1 MSYKNFLK
9 YRYSLIT
16 KYIGV
21 LVMMVG
27 GAILSPLITLFL
39 YPEEWPYVKFFIY
52 AALIAFLLGYLLY
65 SKTGDQKEK
74 TTLNLTEGGVI
85 VVVSWIIAIF
95 FSALPFVWGL
105 KMDWTLAVF
114 EAVSGLTTT
123 GLSVMN
129 VENTPAIYLLWRS
142 IMQMLGGA
150 GLVVIALSSIL
161 PTQGMGLY
169 MAEGRTDQLLPH
181 VRRSTKMII
190 KIYLGYIT
198 AGTLLY
204 VVSGMGLFDALNH
217 SMAAIS
223 TGGFSTVQA
232 SIGHWNNPGIELVTI
247 ILMFLGTINFATHYT
262 LLQGKVK
269 KFFHNGEIKLMGLLL
284 VIFTPLIIF
293 VSLQGIYQNLA
304 TSVRHGFF
312 QLVTALSTTGFSTI
326 DFNAWPVFA
335 NLVIVLLM
343 LIGGGTGSTAGGI
356 KQFRIYLIL
365 KSIYWEIKGHFYPR
379 RAIMEE
385 YVWRGEDK
393 WYVKAE
399 HIKEVANYI
408 LLYLI
413 TYFTGVL
420 IFLAYGYSLQD
431 SLFEFASALGTVG
444 LSVGITGAS
453 APYPILWTEIVGMML
468 GRLEFFVIIYALIK
482 LLRDIRYLGK
492 KVD

>member
-1 MSYKNFLK
+1 
-9 YRYSLIT
+9 
-16 KYIGV
+16 
-21 LVMMVG
+21 MMVG
-27 GAILSPLITLFL
+27 GAILSPLIFLFL
-39 YPEEWPYVKFFIY
+39 YPEDWLYSRFFIY
-52 AALIAFLLGYLLY
+52 SALLAVVVGYFLYKRAGEP
-65 SKTGDQKEK
+65 QERI
-74 TTLNLTEGGVI
+74 TLNLTEGGVI
-85 VVVSWIIAIF
+85 VVVSWVIAIF

-123 GLSVMN
+123 GLSVMD
-129 VENTPAIYLLWRS
+129 VEKTPAIYLLWRS

-169 MAEGRTDQLLPH
+169 IAEGRTDQLLPH
-181 VRRSTKMII
+181 VRRSTKMIV
-190 KIYLGYIT
+190 KIYLGYIS

-223 TGGFSTVQA
+223 TGGFSTVQD
-232 SIGHWNNPGIELVTI
+232 SIGHWNNPSIELVTI
-247 ILMFLGTINFATHYT
+247 VLMFLGTINFATHYT
-262 LLQGKVK
+262 LLQGKIK
-269 KFFHNGEIKLMGLLL
+269 KFLHNGEIKLMGLLL
-284 VIFTPLIIF
+284 TILTPIIIF
-293 VSLQGIYQNLA
+293 VSLNGVYHSLA
-304 TSVRHGFF
+304 ASIRYGFF

-326 DFNAWPVFA
+326 DFNTWPVFA
-335 NLVIVLLM
+335 NLIIILLM

-365 KSIYWEIKGHFYPR
+365 KSIYWDIKGHFYPR
-379 RAIMEE
+379 KAIMEE

-399 HIKEVANYI
+399 HVKEVANYI

-413 TYFTGVL
+413 TYFCGVL
-420 IFLAYGYSLQD
+420 VFLAYGYSLQD

-444 LSVGITGAS
+444 LSVGLTGAG
-453 APYPILWTEIVGMML
+453 APYPILWTEIAGMFL
-468 GRLEFFVIIYALIK
+468 GRLEFFVIVYAIIK
-482 LLRDIRYLGK
+482 LIRDSGYLLSKREK
-492 KVD
+492 KVN

>member
-1 MSYKNFLK
+1 
-9 YRYSLIT
+9 
-16 KYIGV
+16 
-21 LVMMVG
+21 MMVG
-27 GAILSPLITLFL
+27 GAILSPLISLFF
-39 YPEEWPYVKFFIY
+39 YPEEWLYLRFFIY
-52 AALIAFLLGYLLY
+52 SALLAFMAGYILY
-65 SKTGDQKEK
+65 RRAGKQQEI

-85 VVVSWIIAIF
+85 VVLSWAIAIF

-105 KMDWTLAVF
+105 KMDWTLAIF

-123 GLSVMN
+123 GLSVMD
-129 VENTPAIYLLWRS
+129 VEKTPSIYLLWRS

-169 MAEGRTDQLLPH
+169 VAEGRTDQLLPH
-181 VRRSTKMII
+181 VRRSTRMIV

-232 SIGHWNNPGIELVTI
+232 SISHWNNPGIELVTI

-262 LLQGKVK
+262 LLQGKIK

-284 VIFTPLIIF
+284 IILTPIIIF
-293 VSLQGIYQNLA
+293 VSLQGVYHNLA
-304 TSVRHGFF
+304 SSIRYGFF
-312 QLVTALSTTGFSTI
+312 QLVTALSTTGFSTV
-326 DFNAWPVFA
+326 DFNTWPVFA
-335 NLVIVLLM
+335 NLIIILLM

-356 KQFRIYLIL
+356 KQFRVYLIL
-365 KSIYWEIKGHFYPR
+365 KTIYWDIKGHFYPR
-379 RAIMEE
+379 KAIMEE

-399 HIKEVANYI
+399 HVKEVA
-408 LLYLI
+408 YLS
-413 TYFTGVL
+413 
-420 IFLAYGYSLQD
+420 FL
-431 SLFEFASALGTVG
+431 
-444 LSVGITGAS
+444 
-453 APYPILWTEIVGMML
+453 
-468 GRLEFFVIIYALIK
+468 
-482 LLRDIRYLGK
+482 
-492 KVD
+492 